1 MIGGAGRAF
10 NHANVRFEVLTHR
23 AEEENVASVLSSD
36 DRQTCADCGQ
46 QPPATE
52 TNYTLISAR
61 HGWRLSRAIAP
72 SGVKVMKWRCP
83 ECWRKYRTGK

>member
-1 MIGGAGRAF
+1 MKGVWAGLSTMQ
-10 NHANVRFEVLTHR
+10 NVRFGVLTQR
-23 AEEENVASVLSSD
+23 ADEENVETAASTD
-36 DRQTCADCGQ
+36 DRQTCADCGA
-46 QPPATE
+46 QPPPTE

-61 HGWRLSRAIAP
+61 HGWRLSRAITP

>member
-1 MIGGAGRAF
+1 MS
-10 NHANVRFEVLTHR
+10 NVRFGVLTQR
-23 AEEENVASVLSSD
+23 ADEENVATALATD
-36 DRQTCADCGQ
+36 DRQTCTDCGQ

-72 SGVKVMKWRCP
+72 NGIKVMKWRCP
-83 ECWRKYRTGK
+83 DCWRKYRTGK

>member
-1 MIGGAGRAF
+1 MAQ
-10 NHANVRFEVLTHR
+10 ETDS
-23 AEEENVASVLSSD
+23 ENLPAQLATESK
-36 DRQTCADCGQ
+36 QTCADCGQ

-61 HGWRLSRAIAP
+61 HGWRLSRSVEP

-83 ECWRKYRTGK
+83 DCWRKHRTGK